1 MSSTLLLLAEAVFV
15 LLCLFVY
22 VRARQVLQE
31 IRHER
36 LAWEGMSELVNELS
50 ALMEVLGQVPSR
62 MEEGL
67 GDVWLYAMGS
77 QPAEGDASPLMGT
90 DDRLEEAYSGWHE
103 MTGATATA
111 ETSEKQDTSG
121 KAAHESII
129 SPPSSAWGIPQKYE
143 MVLHLAEEGWSSL
156 EIAQHT
162 HMGRE
167 EVQMILNLWQRGQ
180 GN

>member
-1 MSSTLLLLAEAVFV
+1 MSSTLLLLAEAAFV

-36 LAWEGMSELVNELS
+36 LAWEGMSELVNELA

-67 GDVWLYAMGS
+67 GDMWLYAMGS
-77 QPAEGDASPLMGT
+77 QPVEGEASPSVGT
-90 DDRLEEAYSGWHE
+90 DDCLEDAYSGWHE
-103 MTGATATA
+103 LTSADATPKVSDEQDANGKTA
-111 ETSEKQDTSG
+111 RESG
-121 KAAHESII
+121 IN
-129 SPPSSAWGIPQKYE
+129 PLSSAWGIPQKYE
-143 MVLHLAEEGWSSL
+143 LVLHLAEEGWSSL